1 MNGSR
6 GSGLGIRPHDRQQP
20 HEAEA
25 TELLQH
31 PSASPSFRT
40 TGIITARDVLH
51 AAQGFVIVRMRV
63 CCMLLPAMLC
73 SVVQCVMLMPYL
85 SLLVLYFPREG
96 FRGRPLHGGH
106 GVRYGCGRRALAEAV
121 GAKRLEATIAWMRSC
136 CTHRKAVGA
145 KRSRGDATMDG
156 DGHDRQ
162 HRAFAGAGRDDVVE
176 GEMGRLGT
184 VGT

>member
-1 MNGSR
+1 
-6 GSGLGIRPHDRQQP
+6 
-20 HEAEA
+20 
-25 TELLQH
+25 
-31 PSASPSFRT
+31 
-40 TGIITARDVLH
+40 
-51 AAQGFVIVRMRV
+51 
-63 CCMLLPAMLC
+63 MLLPAMLC

-162 HRAFAGAGRDDVVE
+162 HRAFAGAGATMLWKGRWE
-176 GEMGRLGT
+176 GSGLWAHETHVYQASLQPP
-184 VGT
+184 V